1 MSFHLLVASPGSG
14 KTTHLLARARDLADL
29 GRRVWWVGLPNQRS
43 YLYRRATESGALL
56 GLEFLSAQ
64 QVYYRLLTYA
74 LRLKPLLART
84 GQLAL
89 VGEALAEL
97 RREPP
102 GPGEARLFTRAIAEA
117 KRYGLTPAD
126 LPGSD
131 PESERLRRVYRCY
144 ERIKGESWDYDDF
157 RIEALKLVGCLTG
170 GIEAAAVM
178 VDGFR
183 ELGPLDLRLFR
194 ELGRHVEV
202 HVALPE
208 PPPGEIPD
216 ETLPERAGG
225 RVECYRAPN
234 PIAEA
239 RWVLGALKRDLAS
252 GVDPLELAVIAPEAE
267 VKAFVALADEYGVPL
282 MDETPRTLA
291 DTLPGR
297 LLLDLLELPD
307 APTASRLLAIPELT
321 PLTRAALERGV
332 AGFQAIEALAEE
344 RGLGGLWRKW
354 LRLLEPGGDEVAWAA
369 DLLETGLAAVR
380 EELFERDDNYPQF
393 KEHALQRAQEAARV
407 ARGDH
412 FRAWWATLLRE
423 TALFDKPRGGVALL
437 TAKLASGRRFRRAY
451 LMGAVE
457 GAYTVGD
464 REDYFVPEEGRAPL
478 AGVFAALRQRGQGGL
493 LPRRFRG
500 RDRALF
506 SELRSR
512 ADETVITY
520 PEADQGGPLLPA
532 PQLAEEACSLPDL
545 PAASRLELGGGAGF
559 RASIEPLDLGGVGLE
574 RLRHY
579 SSCAFRYWAEDALD
593 LDGDRAWWQELISA
607 MQRFSRLD
615 LARLEELR
623 GRFPEAADWLA
634 NWSGTLSQLTFGLRL
649 PEGGEGPR
657 AYLHAVER
665 CGDHV
670 TLYHLTAPG
679 RAWSPDRAAER
690 VRGRWTELW
699 AAGYLLERYGGRV
712 GRVDIV
718 VWPIA
723 GDPILALGGITHR
736 RGLISRRRSQVQ
748 AASER
753 LKRGDVTPSPGYHCR
768 SCQVFDLC
776 RVGKR

>member
-1 MSFHLLVASPGSG
+1 MSFRLLVASPGSG
-14 KTTHLLARARDLADL
+14 KTTHLLARARALADR

-97 RREPP
+97 RQEPP

-131 PESERLRRVYRCY
+131 SESERLRQVYRYY

-157 RIEALKLVGCLTG
+157 RIEALKLTGCLAD
-170 GIEAAAVM
+170 GIEAVAVM

-194 ELGRHVEV
+194 ELGCHVEV

-208 PPPGEIPD
+208 PPPGEVPD

-225 RVECYRAPN
+225 RIERYRAPN

-239 RWVLGALKRDLAS
+239 RWVLRALKRDLAS
-252 GVDPLELAVIAPEAE
+252 GVDPLELAVITPEAE

-282 MDETPRTLA
+282 MDETLRTLA

-332 AGFQAIEALAEE
+332 AGSQAIEALAEE
-344 RGLGGLWRKW
+344 QGLGGLWRKW
-354 LRLLEPGGDEVAWAA
+354 LRLLEPSGDEVAWAA
-369 DLLETGLAAVR
+369 ELLETGLAAVR
-380 EELFERDDNYPQF
+380 GERFERDDNYPQF

-407 ARGDH
+407 AQGDH

-423 TALFDKPRGGVALL
+423 TALFEKPRGGVALL

-464 REDYFVPEEGRAPL
+464 REDYFVPEEARAPL
-478 AGVFAALRQRGQGGL
+478 ADVFASLRECGRAGL

-512 ADETVITY
+512 ADELVITY

-532 PQLAEEACSLPDL
+532 PELAEGACSLPDL

-559 RASIEPLDLGGVGLE
+559 RASIEPLDLGEVGLE

-579 SSCAFRYWAEDALD
+579 STCAFRHWAEDALD

-607 MQRFSRLD
+607 MQHFSRLD
-615 LARLEELR
+615 LARVEELR
-623 GRFPEAADWLA
+623 GRFPEAAGWLA
-634 NWSGTLSQLTFGLRL
+634 DWGETLSQLTFGLRL
-649 PEGGEGPR
+649 PESGEGPR

-665 CGDHV
+665 RDDHV
-670 TLYHLTAPG
+670 TLYHFTAPG
-679 RAWSPDRAAER
+679 RGWSPDRAAGH

-699 AAGYLLERYGGRV
+699 AAGYLLERYGSRV
-712 GRVDIV
+712 ARVDIV
-718 VWPIA
+718 AWPIA
-723 GDPILALGGITHR
+723 GDPILAFGGITHR
-736 RGLISRRRSQVQ
+736 RRLISQRRSQVQ
-748 AASER
+748 VASER
-753 LKRGDVTPSPGYHCR
+753 LRRGDVTPSPGYHCR